1 MKKIVLYWLISSI
14 LDKNLTTLEEATKY
28 YSAIFF
34 FCQGGFS
41 LPSLTLASPCSWP
54 HGRTL
59 GLASLAR
66 LDQIKFIQSKD
77 KLFMSMITFTVC
89 LWSKEMT
96 MASLARVSL
105 IVTDRKGASTTRQS
119 VLCVTHQ
126 MSRKKRKDPVG
137 STVRVMNYKVIPVE
151 RIKKH
156 HRFTLNW
163 QRVWV
168 GEILQYSASPDQI
181 SVNFELIKNIS

>member
-1 MKKIVLYWLISSI
+1 MVVCDWYWPFWLIWLSIMNKIVQYWLISFI

-77 KLFMSMITFTVC
+77 KLFMSMITFTRC
-89 LWSKEMT
+89 LWTKEMT
-96 MASLARVSL
+96 FAVYCKL
-105 IVTDRKGASTTRQS
+105 
-119 VLCVTHQ
+119 
-126 MSRKKRKDPVG
+126 
-137 STVRVMNYKVIPVE
+137 
-151 RIKKH
+151 
-156 HRFTLNW
+156 
-163 QRVWV
+163 
-168 GEILQYSASPDQI
+168 
-181 SVNFELIKNIS
+181 NISCCCCCYECHISWSLVGGGSIKSR